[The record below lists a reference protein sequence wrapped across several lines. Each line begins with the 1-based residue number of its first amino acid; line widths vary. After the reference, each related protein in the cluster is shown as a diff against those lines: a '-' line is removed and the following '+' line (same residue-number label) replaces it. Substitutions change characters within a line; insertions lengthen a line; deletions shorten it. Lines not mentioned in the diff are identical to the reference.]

1 MINLKKN
8 KLFIINE
15 QLIMKKVNLKTYNR
29 NSIILPNFVGK
40 IVQVHNG
47 NTFIKITVIQEMIGH
62 KLGEFVK
69 TRKTFKFKSKKKKK

>member
-29 NSIILPNFVGK
+29 NSIILPSFVGK
-40 IVQVHNG
+40 SVQVHNG

-69 TRKTFKFKSKKKKK
+69 TRKTFKFKSKKRKK